1 LEPGKNV
8 VWLEVPFTS
17 LPGEKGLEVTEK
29 YTTQSGK
36 NLGFAFDRAR
46 IVASR
51 QFLQAK
57 GAASRPPVGCQT

>member
-1 LEPGKNV
+1 MTLRVPREP
-8 VWLEVPFTS
+8 FYFS
-17 LPGEKGLEVTEK
+17 LLPQLIE
-29 YTTQSGK
+29 SIR
-36 NLGFAFDRAR
+36 FAFDRAR